1 MDSEL
6 AIVGQIWQY
15 DDHQH
20 YFVISF
26 DGTDNDSLTGNTRY
40 WYTLL
45 AIDPNMQEI
54 IRNPIIKYDTW
65 NKITEMSR
73 FKRVC

>member
-15 DDHQH
+15 NNSL
-20 YFVISF
+20 YFIASF
-26 DGTDNDSLTGNTRY
+26 DGADNISLTGATRY

-45 AIDPNMQEI
+45 PINKPDDVP
-54 IRNPIIKYDTW
+54 PIIKYDTW
-65 NKITEMSR
+65 TKITNMSR

>member
-15 DDHQH
+15 NKCDL
-20 YFVISF
+20 YFVASF
-26 DGTDNDSLTGNTRY
+26 DGTDNIPLTGATRY

-45 AIDPNMQEI
+45 PINKPDDVP
-54 IRNPIIKYDTW
+54 PIIKYDSW
-65 NKITEMSR
+65 RKITEMPL
-73 FKRVC
+73 FKRVS